1 MAEIFITNFYRYNLP
16 LLNIYWCAVSWI
28 RFVLGNVRIGW
39 GWNIHLISCLLCIIR
54 LIWIGYGR
62 RCISLFFIH
71 PWSFNLSTQELRYYD
86 SFFINTIFPT
96 YIICLNYGT
105 CTPISAW
112 RKSKNVGA
120 CFTISLRNTNC
131 ERF

>member
-1 MAEIFITNFYRYNLP
+1 MAEIFINNFYSYNLP
-16 LLNIYWCAVSWI
+16 LMNVYWCAVSWL
-28 RFVLGNVRIGW
+28 RLGNVRIGW
-39 GWNIHLISCLLCIIR
+39 GWNIHLIHFLPCIIR
-54 LIWIGYGR
+54 LIWIGYGT
-62 RCISLFFIH
+62 RCINLFCIH
-71 PWSFNLSTQELRYYD
+71 PWSFNLNTQVIRSYD
-86 SFFINTIFPT
+86 VFFINTITIFST

-105 CTPISAW
+105 CTLISAW